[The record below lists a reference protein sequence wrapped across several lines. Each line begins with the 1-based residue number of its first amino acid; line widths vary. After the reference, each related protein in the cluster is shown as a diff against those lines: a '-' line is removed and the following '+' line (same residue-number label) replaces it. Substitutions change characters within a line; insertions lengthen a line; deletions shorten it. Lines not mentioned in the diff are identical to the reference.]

1 MALFLSL
8 FLNYPLSSFVIVL
21 LFFVT
26 TNQFGI
32 MTDFYNTNG
41 NKDIA
46 I

>member
-32 MTDFYNTNG
+32 MTDFYTGNG
-41 NKDIA
+41 NKGIA